1 MVLGAEQREAKGCGS
16 SDAAAEA
23 LQNTLTNALLD
34 PETYNKVM
42 GSEMPENGWL
52 KLLRGVGNGVSV
64 AAPRVGAFTLPRGLG
79 PVMAGAR

>member
-1 MVLGAEQREAKGCGS
+1 MILPRGS

-42 GSEMPENGWL
+42 GKKLPESGWAA
-52 KLLRGVGNGVSV
+52 LLRGAGRGVTAGV
-64 AAPRVGAFTLPRGLG
+64 PRLGAFTVPRGLG
-79 PVMAGAR
+79 PVLAGGR